1 MVDKACKN
9 CKRIV
14 ESGSECPI
22 CKSEDLTTSWKGIVV
37 VYDVESSKI
46 ADEADINSPG
56 RYAIR
61 VKS

>member
-1 MVDKACKN
+1 MTEKACKN

-14 ESGSECPI
+14 ESGNECPV
-22 CKSEDLTTSWKGIVV
+22 CKSKDLTTSWKGIVV
-37 VYDVESSKI
+37 VYDVDNSKI
-46 ADEADINSPG
+46 AEEADINSPG